1 LAEIFDYEYWRFVH
15 HDRPEPDESPRVHR
29 SLPDENLRAIMR
41 DTNDIL
47 NARIRRLQSELE
59 RAPVMNDQMETD
71 AIEAQIDEAQNLPYS
86 L

>member
-1 LAEIFDYEYWRFVH
+1 
-15 HDRPEPDESPRVHR
+15 
-29 SLPDENLRAIMR
+29 MR